1 MTPEVHPSLPYT
13 CVHTRTHALQH
24 MCMDIHTRKKK
35 ETIKDSEFKPL
46 GWPGPCT
53 LRGLHAKACSDCSV
67 PRSGCVVKSW
77 QRPQRSL
84 DFRSTRTTGPVNI
97 ALLAQTDQ
105 GCQEPRGS
113 QIGAGSALPPFPS
126 TSKSGQD
133 SSGEVRMRMV
143 TRAGGTGLSFLAHP
157 PRPLPG
163 SHRASEGPSPP
174 CSQSILGVALSCP
187 SSCPHVRSRP
197 QIWS

>member
-13 CVHTRTHALQH
+13 CVHTRTHVLQH
-24 MCMDIHTRKKK
+24 MCMDVHTRKKK
-35 ETIKDSEFKPL
+35 ETIKDSEFRPL
-46 GWPGPCT
+46 GWPGLCM

-84 DFRSTRTTGPVNI
+84 DFWSTRTTGPVNI

-105 GCQEPRGS
+105 GCQEPRGA

-126 TSKSGQD
+126 TSKSGQE

-143 TRAGGTGLSFLAHP
+143 TRAGGHRVVIPGLHP
-157 PRPLPG
+157 QTTPG
-163 SHRASEGPSPP
+163 
-174 CSQSILGVALSCP
+174 
-187 SSCPHVRSRP
+187 
-197 QIWS
+197 